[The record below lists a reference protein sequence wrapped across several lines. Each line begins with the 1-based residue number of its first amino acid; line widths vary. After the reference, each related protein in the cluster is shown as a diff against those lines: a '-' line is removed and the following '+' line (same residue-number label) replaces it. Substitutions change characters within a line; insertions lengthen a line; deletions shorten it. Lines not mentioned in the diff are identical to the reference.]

1 MNVLLR
7 NKRLIYYCEMYLENG
22 IEKYKE
28 PVPIKLNF
36 EPTNSNSQIF
46 AFGNVYPL
54 YMKAIVLNKLGIEL
68 GIKFKAHDKCYIYN
82 QPPEEHDTL
91 CKGADYIIETEP
103 LSTLNFTEITFKR
116 LTSDM
121 NYE

>member
-7 NKRLIYYCEMYLENG
+7 NKREIYHCEMYLDNG
-22 IEKYKE
+22 IEKYKQ
-28 PVPIKLNF
+28 PVPIKMNF

-54 YMKAIVLNKLGIEL
+54 YMKAIVLNKLGI
-68 GIKFKAHDKCYIYN
+68 KFKVGDKCYIFN
-82 QPPEEHDTL
+82 KPPEEHDIL
-91 CKGADYIIETEP
+91 CKDADYIIQTEP
-103 LSTLNFTEITFKR
+103 LATLNFTEVNFTR

-121 NYE
+121 NNG